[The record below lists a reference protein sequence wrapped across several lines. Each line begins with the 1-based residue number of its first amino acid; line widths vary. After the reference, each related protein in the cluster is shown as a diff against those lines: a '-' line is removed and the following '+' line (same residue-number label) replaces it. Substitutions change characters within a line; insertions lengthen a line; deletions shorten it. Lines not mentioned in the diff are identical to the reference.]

1 MIDEVRNTVLAIMN
15 KNNFGYL
22 TPADFNLYARLS
34 QMDMFNDM
42 FKKYNDTLT
51 KEITKRSGSDLADGM
66 SSLQIDIEKFIVHE
80 QAMTYNS
87 GKFIFPHGTEVH
99 QIQEV
104 MCYVSDSYVTSAD
117 RVTLSKAMALGRSTL
132 TQPSKLFPI
141 YYTINDNV
149 YVMPSLYN
157 ASGGVKC
164 SFIRRPKDPKWT
176 YREMSSNY
184 FVFDPSANDYQDFEM
199 SMSDITDIVVRILM
213 YAGVSIRDTEVYAFS
228 KNEQIKTEQQ

>member
-22 TPADFNLYARLS
+22 TPADFNLYAQLA

-80 QAMTYNS
+80 QTMTYSS
-87 GKFIFPHGTEVH
+87 GKFMFPHGTEVH

-104 MCYVSDSYVTSAD
+104 MCYVDESYVTSAD
-117 RVTLSKAMALGRSTL
+117 RVTLSKAMSLGRSTL

-141 YYTINDNV
+141 YYTISDSV
-149 YVMPSLYN
+149 HVMPLSYN
-157 ASGGVKC
+157 LSGGVKC
-164 SFIRRPKDPKWT
+164 SFIRRPRAPKWT
-176 YREMSSNY
+176 YIEMSDNY
-184 FVFDPSANDYQDFEM
+184 FVFDQSAKDYQDFEI
-199 SMSDITDIVVRILM
+199 SMSDITDIVVKILM

>member
-22 TPADFNLYARLS
+22 TPADFNLYARLA
-34 QMDMFNDM
+34 QMDMFNGM

-51 KEITKRSGSDLADGM
+51 REITKRSGSDLADGM
-66 SSLQIDIEKFIVHE
+66 SSLQIDIEKFIVPE
-80 QAMTYNS
+80 QAMAYSS
-87 GKFIFPHGTEVH
+87 GKFIFPYGTEVH

-104 MCYVSDSYVTSAD
+104 MCYVGESYVASAD
-117 RVTLSKAMALGRSTL
+117 RVTLSKAMSLSRSTL
-132 TQPSKLFPI
+132 TQPSELFPV

-149 YVMPSLYN
+149 YVMPSSYSISN
-157 ASGGVKC
+157 GVKC

-176 YREMSSNY
+176 YREMSGNY
-184 FVFDPSANDYQDFEM
+184 FVFNPSANDYQDFEI